1 MPRFFFNLHDDM
13 VSEDEEG
20 RDLPDLQAAHAA
32 AVQSAKEMACAE
44 VTAAHLHL
52 SHRIEVTDA
61 FGEVLDTIWFRDVVE
76 VHD

>member
-1 MPRFFFNLHDDM
+1 MPRFFFNLHDDIISQ
-13 VSEDEEG
+13 VDEG
-20 RDLPDLQAAHAA
+20 RDLLDLKAARAA

-44 VTAAHLHL
+44 VTDGHLHL

-61 FGEVLDTIWFRDVVE
+61 FGEVLDTVWFRDVVQ